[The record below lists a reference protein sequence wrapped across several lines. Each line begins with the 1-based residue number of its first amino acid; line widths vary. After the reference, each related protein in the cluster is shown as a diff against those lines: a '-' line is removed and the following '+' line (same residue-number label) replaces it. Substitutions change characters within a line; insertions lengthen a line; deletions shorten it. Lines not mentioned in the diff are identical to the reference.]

1 MLRAVP
7 TLIALSLVPAVA
19 WADTVIA
26 TRTIRPEEVLTNADV
41 RLSSGASAGVY
52 STLDEVIGQ
61 EARVVLYAG
70 RDIRRGDLRPP
81 ALVARNAVVSLIY
94 RQGGLEILAE
104 GRSLARGSVGDTIS
118 VLNTASRSKVL
129 GVVQPDGRVLVQ

>member
-1 MLRAVP
+1 MLRAAP
-7 TLIALSLVPAVA
+7 ALIALSLVPAIS
-19 WADTVIA
+19 WAETVIA
-26 TRTIRPEEVLTNADV
+26 TRTIRPEEVLSAADV
-41 RLSSGASAGVY
+41 HLSSGASAGAY
-52 STLDEVIGQ
+52 SALDEVIGQ

-94 RQGGLEILAE
+94 RRGGLEILAE
-104 GRSLARGSVGDTIS
+104 GRSLARAGAGETVS

-129 GVVQPDGRVLVQ
+129 GVVQSDGRVLVQ